1 MGRLKDNVLE
11 QILSAITAMI
21 KFMLEMDIAVT
32 QKVSALLMIQTNQH
46 FVNQLPLRR
55 LKDNVLEQILSA
67 TMAMIK
73 FMLEMDNAV
82 TQKVSAL
89 LKIQTNQHFVS
100 QPPMLRL
107 KDNVLEQIL
116 SATTALIKFMLE
128 MDNAVTQ
135 EVSALLTIQM
145 NLHFVN
151 QPPMLRLKDNVMEQI
166 LSATT

>member
-1 MGRLKDNVLE
+1 MGDNVLE

-32 QKVSALLMIQTNQH
+32 QKVSALLKIQTNQH
-46 FVNQLPLRR
+46 FVN
-55 LKDNVLEQILSA
+55 
-67 TMAMIK
+67 
-73 FMLEMDNAV
+73 
-82 TQKVSAL
+82 
-89 LKIQTNQHFVS
+89 

-135 EVSALLTIQM
+135 EVSALLKIQM

>member
-1 MGRLKDNVLE
+1 
-11 QILSAITAMI
+11 
-21 KFMLEMDIAVT
+21 MLEMDIAVT
-32 QKVSALLMIQTNQH
+32 QKVSALLKIQTNQH
-46 FVNQLPLRR
+46 FANQPPLLR

-73 FMLEMDNAV
+73 FMLEMDIAV

-89 LKIQTNQHFVS
+89 LKIQTNQHFVN

-128 MDNAVTQ
+128 MDNAVTL
-135 EVSALLTIQM
+135 EVSALLIIQM
-145 NLHFVN
+145 DQHFVN
-151 QPPMLRLKDNVMEQI
+151 QHPFTN
-166 LSATT
+166 LSNLLLST